1 MLCAHNTCTYICD
14 IIIHIY
20 ILCYASKCTYI
31 YTYISVVI
39 VETEI
44 EIEKHTKCKHDIFDP
59 VSSSK
64 VTRTY

>member
-1 MLCAHNTCTYICD
+1 MLCFKVYL
-14 IIIHIY
+14 Y
-20 ILCYASKCTYI
+20 SI

>member
-1 MLCAHNTCTYICD
+1 MLQSVPIYTYY
-14 IIIHIY
+14 IY
-20 ILCYASKCTYI
+20 IIYI
-31 YTYISVVI
+31 YISVVI
-39 VETEI
+39 VETKI